1 MSMSVSSSTVNLSQ
15 MMAAFLARIKAS
27 EQASQTAAAT
37 TAGNTGTT
45 TAVSDPTTADSC
57 NAVSSSSEPTL
68 SDQVISTLVA
78 MQMQNGDASGAT
90 SDASGSSTTG
100 SDPIAQAFSALDTDG
115 DGSISQSE
123 LETGIENAGGT
134 SDEADAIFSAL
145 GGTSTSGI
153 SESSFASAAQAG
165 APPPP
170 GGPGGPGGA
179 HGHHHHH
186 HGSGSSSASDDASQ
200 IFSAID
206 SNDDGSISE
215 DELASA
221 LGLGTDS
228 TTTDASGTTT
238 GTTGST
244 TGTGS
249 TSDNSLA
256 ATTLSAIDT
265 NGDGSISQDEL
276 KTYLGNLQQ
285 SITNDQSTLNSF
297 LQLANQ
303 SYSQSLSLMDPSSIG
318 ASATV

>member
-1 MSMSVSSSTVNLSQ
+1 MSMSVSSSAANLSQ

-27 EQASQTAAAT
+27 EQASQTSAAT
-37 TAGNTGTT
+37 T
-45 TAVSDPTTADSC
+45 TATATATDANATPPADSC
-57 NAVSSSSEPTL
+57 NAASSASEPTL
-68 SDQVISTLVA
+68 SDQVISALVA
-78 MQMQNGDASGAT
+78 MQMQNGAASSATADPSATSSTDASG
-90 SDASGSSTTG
+90 TG
-100 SDPIAQAFSALDTDG
+100 NDPIAQAFSALDTNG

-123 LETGIENAGGT
+123 LETGIENVGGT

-145 GGTSTSGI
+145 GGSSSTGI
-153 SESSFASAAQAG
+153 SESGFASAAQAG
-165 APPPP
+165 APP

-186 HGSGSSSASDDASQ
+186 HGGGSSSAANDSSQ

-228 TTTDASGTTT
+228 TTDASG
-238 GTTGST
+238 ST
-244 TGTGS
+244 TSTTS
-249 TSDNSLA
+249 TSDSSTA
-256 ATTLSAIDT
+256 ATQFSAIDT

-285 SITNDQSTLNSF
+285 TATADQATINSL

-318 ASATV
+318 SSSTV